1 MISFF
6 KNKEKNIMNDDKS
19 YSNIAALLIHVAKI
33 DENYDDKEKEI
44 IKKTLIELGAVSS
57 KIDKLISDASIIEE
71 NSNQILDFTREVKN
85 APESDKIRIIE
96 SLWKI
101 IYSDDNADMYETNLM
116 RRLAGLLYIDA
127 KTMGDIKRAIQKNKN
142 FQKLSIKN
150 IMTKNPISVR
160 GDTLAVKALSI
171 MNSKKITSLCV
182 HNNKNKTKTIGI
194 LHIHTIL
201 EANIQ

>member
-6 KNKEKNIMNDDKS
+6 KNKEKGGDIVNNDKS

-33 DENYDDKEKEI
+33 DENYEDKEKEI
-44 IKKTLIELGAVSS
+44 IKKTLIELGAASENV
-57 KIDKLISDASIIEE
+57 DKLILDASIIEE
-71 NSNQILDFTREVKN
+71 NSNQILNFTKEVKN

-127 KTMGDIKRAIQKNKN
+127 KIMGGLKEKVK
-142 FQKLSIKN
+142 QKL
-150 IMTKNPISVR
+150 
-160 GDTLAVKALSI
+160 
-171 MNSKKITSLCV
+171 KK
-182 HNNKNKTKTIGI
+182 
-194 LHIHTIL
+194 
-201 EANIQ
+201 